1 MEKGFQTEVVLNYC
15 IVFIRLDAIAMF
27 HFHGIVMEI
36 LKWQPGLMP
45 TGIFESHTDAVAA
58 KITDEAQK
66 LVQHK
71 ETTITIIEVNG
82 A

>member
-1 MEKGFQTEVVLNYC
+1 
-15 IVFIRLDAIAMF
+15 
-27 HFHGIVMEI
+27 MEI
-36 LKWQPGLMP
+36 SKWQPDLMP
-45 TGIFESHTDAVAA
+45 IGIFESHTDAVVA
-58 KITDEAQK
+58 KITEKAQK